1 MILLSLNLAYPQEDT
16 VNHPIKIFDT
26 HLARRKTE
34 SYLNALQMKLKFKM
48 YFIPREL
55 EEYSKKKQF
64 FVFGL
69 LFAYFIVANR

>member
-1 MILLSLNLAYPQEDT
+1 
-16 VNHPIKIFDT
+16 
-26 HLARRKTE
+26 
-34 SYLNALQMKLKFKM
+34 MKLKFKM